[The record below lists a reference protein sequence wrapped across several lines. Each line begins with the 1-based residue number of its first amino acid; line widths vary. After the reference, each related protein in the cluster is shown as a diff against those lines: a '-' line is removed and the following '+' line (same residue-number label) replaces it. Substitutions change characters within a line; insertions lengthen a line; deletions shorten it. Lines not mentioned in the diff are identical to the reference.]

1 MQLALESESKGKAE
15 AVRMKKK
22 LEADV
27 SELEVSLE
35 HANAA
40 NQETQKVIKGYH
52 NRIRDSQ
59 SSLENEQRSK
69 DVARDNL
76 LATNRKANCLQN
88 ALEEA
93 RTLLEQSDRSRRQTE
108 QELSDT
114 NEQLS
119 ELTCQNQAIAGAKRK
134 LESEMQ
140 TLHGEMDEMAT
151 ESSLAEGK
159 ASKAMVDAARLA
171 EELRAEQDI
180 AAALG
185 RDHKLLE

>member
-1 MQLALESESKGKAE
+1 MGALEGESKGKAE

-93 RTLLEQSDRSRRQTE
+93 RTLLEQSDTSRRQTE

-134 LESEMQ
+134 LESEIQ
-140 TLHGEMDEMAT
+140 TLNGDLDEMGSEAALS
-151 ESSLAEGK
+151 EDK
-159 ASKAMVDAARLA
+159 AKKSMVDAARLA
-171 EELRAEQDI
+171 DELRQEQ
-180 AAALG
+180 
-185 RDHKLLE
+185 EF

>member
-1 MQLALESESKGKAE
+1 MG
-15 AVRMKKK
+15 

-27 SELEVSLE
+27 NELEVSLE

-59 SSLENEQRSK
+59 ACLENEQRAK

-76 LATNRKANCLQN
+76 LATNRKANTLQN

-93 RTLLEQSDRSRRQTE
+93 KTLLEQADRSRRMTE

-119 ELTCQNQAIAGAKRK
+119 ELTCQNQAIAGTKRK

-151 ESSLAEGK
+151 ESSLAEEK
-159 ASKAMVDAARLA
+159 AKKSMVDAARLA
-171 EELRAEQDI
+171 EELRGEQDM
-180 AAALG
+180 AAG
-185 RDHKLLE
+185 FERERKLLDCQVKDC

>member
-1 MQLALESESKGKAE
+1 MGEEFLSTKKNFQKAVDGMQGALETEGKGKAE
-15 AVRMKKK
+15 AIRMKKK

-52 NRIRDSQ
+52 QKIRDGQ
-59 SSLENEQRSK
+59 SNLESEQRAK
-69 DVARDNL
+69 DVARDSL
-76 LATNRKANCLQN
+76 LAAGRRANTLQN

-93 RTLLEQSDRSRRQTE
+93 RTLLEQADRARRVSE

-114 NEQLS
+114 NEHLS

-140 TLHGEMDEMAT
+140 TLSGDTDEMA
-151 ESSLAEGK
+151 AE
-159 ASKAMVDAARLA
+159 
-171 EELRAEQDI
+171 
-180 AAALG
+180 AALS
-185 RDHKLLE
+185 DDKAKKSM